1 MLPLPTC
8 PQLPDPF
15 RPLER
20 LQRVCMPSLP
30 PLALQACVHL
40 GTGPRCNGYTRS
52 FESTRWCWRRK
63 PCSNSCS
70 QQYRCVVVCIIRRT
84 PRTCKGRRL
93 ASPPYWRHV
102 QGGRGPWMAAFPCM
116 HACPPAAATSKCDH
130 TRACAAPHGA
140 CLPWLGALTVGRASS
155 RRGGREG
162 SRRSH
167 MTCTRAARS
176 HAHALRLPPVQSNHV
191 IDPWV
196 MPAVAAQGRG
206 FHLAAG
212 VLRQLAEQTGGCDQR
227 LSTLVISRLLGFKRR
242 GIEHKHVA
250 YRLWC
255 TLKAT
260 NPVLDAAS
268 FRAGGAGAGWRPC
281 SQPRRRARA
290 RGRRLPR
297 APHHMPSSAASLCK
311 PRRSRGTDACGGC
324 M

>member
-1 MLPLPTC
+1 
-8 PQLPDPF
+8 
-15 RPLER
+15 
-20 LQRVCMPSLP
+20 
-30 PLALQACVHL
+30 
-40 GTGPRCNGYTRS
+40 
-52 FESTRWCWRRK
+52 
-63 PCSNSCS
+63 
-70 QQYRCVVVCIIRRT
+70 
-84 PRTCKGRRL
+84 
-93 ASPPYWRHV
+93 
-102 QGGRGPWMAAFPCM
+102 M
-116 HACPPAAATSKCDH
+116 HACMP
-130 TRACAAPHGA
+130 TRSCNQQMRSHPCMRGS
-140 CLPWLGALTVGRASS
+140 PWRLLALAGCVDRGQGIEQT
-155 RRGGREG
+155 GGREG

-196 MPAVAAQGRG
+196 TPAVAAQGRG

-297 APHHMPSSAASLCK
+297 APHHMPSSAVSLPSK
-311 PRRSRGTDACGGC
+311 PRGSLGTACGGC